1 MIRGHFSPFSRIEQL
16 PALGKFTEIL
26 SAIRYIYFTSCIKS
40 LAFINLAEALLE
52 RMTHSNHHREDEEIE
67 VKVVLLGNSG

>member
-26 SAIRYIYFTSCIKS
+26 SAIRYIYFY
-40 LAFINLAEALLE
+40 
-52 RMTHSNHHREDEEIE
+52 
-67 VKVVLLGNSG
+67 VLYKIISFYQSRRSSA